1 MAGIPTVSASFPHA
15 NKEHPLLNNAS
26 INDVQQA
33 QAPATKKGRVVLKF
47 GRLRPDPLQFHGL
60 VGWYPVP

>member
-1 MAGIPTVSASFPHA
+1 MVGIPTVSASFPHA

-33 QAPATKKGRVVLKF
+33 QAPATKKGVSF
-47 GRLRPDPLQFHGL
+47 
-60 VGWYPVP
+60 